1 MSELGVITTVV
12 IDVLG
17 TLVDEPGG
25 LTTAI
30 AEAVGDKQDA
40 AELLAVWQEHI
51 EEQQQRILRG
61 LRDYV
66 NSDQLDAEAAGLVMD
81 RADFTDPARRDRLA
95 ASPPRRDVFVRGQML
110 RPESTDWRSTS
121 LCWRCRIRASRR
133 WKN

>member
-30 AEAVGDKQDA
+30 AEAAGDKQDV
-40 AELLAVWQEHI
+40 AELLAVWQGHI
-51 EEQQQRILRG
+51 EQQQQRILRG
-61 LRDYV
+61 LRDYA

-81 RADFTDPARRDRLA
+81 RADITDPARRAHLAAATRRLRPWADAPAGVDRLA
-95 ASPPRRDVFVRGQML
+95 QHVTVFALSNSSVATL
-110 RPESTDWRSTS
+110 RTR
-121 LCWRCRIRASRR
+121 
-133 WKN
+133 